1 MIDFKDETE
10 EEKKAFLESLTA
22 LQFESIIEFVNNLP
36 RLRKEVEYKCEEC
49 NTINKTTLEGLQ
61 DFLS

>member
-1 MIDFKDETE
+1 MLDDREISSVKYSDIVDLFNRK
-10 EEKKAFLESLTA
+10 
-22 LQFESIIEFVNNLP
+22 QFESIIEFVNNLP
-36 RLRKEVEYKCEEC
+36 RLKKEVEYKCEEC